1 MEGREPPPSPSP
13 SPYRNPSTLFKDI
26 TNFKTPKP
34 SSRISNFQSPGP
46 KFFTASKQT
55 PGTSSSFRRR
65 PSLAPSNSG
74 RIKAASRKLK
84 AFELEQSQSSRKAQ
98 IQKEQSLKSL
108 AKSLSVWL
116 NFLFQNPTS
125 CGCNL
130 SVDGDRTGTLP
141 KGKRDSDPG
150 SAVGVDSAWRDPKR
164 QRDSSWRAVS
174 AVAFSSSKYSNLRS
188 SLEHVCSVDDL
199 TQRMRLY
206 LSMGSCKEVFD
217 AMTHVAKNIDE
228 GRLKMKAHC
237 PLVTD
242 FGLKEKATRI
252 LMSYNP
258 IWLRIGLYIVFGGDS
273 LLSDRDANSDEEL
286 RFLKMIIE
294 KQFFAHSGLAKDYA
308 YNKKVE
314 GLYRPGYYEA
324 LGNVTLKRFLMLAL
338 ILDRAKCQ
346 SSLSLK
352 YGIDGVDG
360 GSPLLFTV
368 ESRIKS
374 SHQVI
379 HDFLSSDVMLGEGNI
394 SAHLVVLGYK
404 VSYQQHPLVEYD
416 FRVTNLFADLQ
427 DGVRLC
433 RAIQL
438 LLDDASILTKMVV
451 PADTLKKNMA
461 NCGIAL
467 QYLKQAGVV
476 LHDEDGMMIV
486 ADDIAGGDKELT
498 LSLLWNVFVH
508 LQLPLLVKKTN
519 LAEEICKIRGSVISF
534 DSSSLEMIL
543 KWIQAICENYDCKV
557 DSFASLVDGKAIWC
571 LLDYYF
577 RKQLSCGRSS
587 KDRNKSSHEESIML
601 ATDYS
606 DAVHNFL
613 LSQKLLTLLGNFPEV
628 LQISDILEYNG
639 ARNDRSVVI
648 LLVFLSSQLIV
659 KKNMDQLNF
668 HKLLGCDCQS
678 TDRKYTCMGCY
689 VRPEATQVEEETYDH
704 HIEDSVRKFKAI
716 QAWWQDMAER
726 NHKSV
731 AKPTSP
737 TSLNL
742 STNKDN
748 INIEKVNT
756 DKGNYEGGSIV
767 THDISTPDLVKAA
780 IVVQRYIRGWLAR
793 LRYIHGV
800 ALVDKSC
807 NRCQENVVRDLQ
819 VRAENTEKS
828 NYEGGSIVT
837 HDISAPDLVK
847 AAIVVQRYIR
857 GWLAR
862 LRYIHGVALVDKSC
876 NLCQEN
882 IVRDLQVRAENTE
895 KSNYEGGSIVTHDI
909 SAPDLV
915 KAAIVIQRYIRG
927 WLARLR
933 YIHGVALVDKSC
945 NLCQENIASDLQVR
959 AENTEKSNYE
969 GGSIVTHDISAPD
982 LVKAAIV
989 IQRYIRGWLARLR
1002 YIHGVDLVDKSSNLC
1017 QESVARDLQVRA
1029 AVKIQLAWKNFSF
1042 CHSLL
1047 YQLSAATKIQSHF
1060 RGWLVRRR
1068 SHIKRQAIIKIQSV
1082 YRMSRCWK
1090 AYQQYK
1096 IAAGSAT
1103 VIQSYIR
1110 GCFARK
1116 GAENHRLLIVA
1127 IQRYFRGWLIRSQFS
1142 CQRQA
1147 AIKIQSAIR
1156 GLIWRQSFHRH
1167 RQAAVEIQR
1176 IVRGQISRNRLL
1188 GAASLR
1194 PIVRNGC
1201 PLNRTEALYMGAELN
1216 KVVCSVLKLQRW
1228 WRSVMSLNFR
1238 TNSAVIIQS
1247 HIRGWFARQKAV
1259 RERQCIV
1266 AIQSCWR
1273 GYLLR
1278 RKETEGQLLELRLR
1292 VQKSATNVDDSMR
1305 IINRLVA
1312 ALSELQTMK
1321 SISGILHTCVTLD
1334 KATAHSQKCC
1344 EKLVEE
1350 GAIKTLLKIFG
1361 SATRSIPDQEV
1372 QKHVLSTLR
1381 NLARYPHLVEV
1392 LIDSPGS
1399 VETVVCEFVRNKEE
1413 GYFTASELLKK
1424 VCASRKGVEA
1434 VRKSPALLKRL
1445 HNLVEE
1451 LSRKAGNND
1460 KRNAGR
1466 VTVAREATER
1476 RLREAVEIMKMVKQ
1490 RY

>member
-498 LSLLWNVFVH
+498 LSLLWNVFVD

-807 NRCQENVVRDLQ
+807 N
-819 VRAENTEKS
+819 
-828 NYEGGSIVT
+828 
-837 HDISAPDLVK
+837 
-847 AAIVVQRYIR
+847 
-857 GWLAR
+857 
-862 LRYIHGVALVDKSC
+862 
-876 NLCQEN
+876 
-882 IVRDLQVRAENTE
+882 
-895 KSNYEGGSIVTHDI
+895 
-909 SAPDLV
+909 
-915 KAAIVIQRYIRG
+915 
-927 WLARLR
+927 
-933 YIHGVALVDKSC
+933 
-945 NLCQENIASDLQVR
+945 LCQENIASDLQVR

-1002 YIHGVDLVDKSSNLC
+1002 YIHGVDLVHKSSNLC

>member
-26 TNFKTPKP
+26 TNFKTPKA

-55 PGTSSSFRRR
+55 PSTSSSFRRR

-108 AKSLSVWL
+108 AKSLSIWL

-174 AVAFSSSKYSNLRS
+174 AVAFSSSKYLNLRS

-273 LLSDRDANSDEEL
+273 LLSDTDANSDEEL

-368 ESRIKS
+368 ESHIKS

-416 FRVTNLFADLQ
+416 FRVTDLFADLQ

-498 LSLLWNVFVH
+498 LSLLWNTFVH
-508 LQLPLLVKKTN
+508 LQLPLLVKKAN

-577 RKQLSCGRSS
+577 RKQLCCGRSS

-689 VRPEATQVEEETYDH
+689 VRPEATQIEEETYDH
-704 HIEDSVRKFKAI
+704 HTEDSVRKFKAI

-748 INIEKVNT
+748 INTEKVNT

-767 THDISTPDLVKAA
+767 THHISAPDLVKAA

-807 NRCQENVVRDLQ
+807 NLCQENVARDLQVRAENTEKRNYEGGSIVTHDISAPDLVKAAIVVQRYIRGWLVRLRYIHGVALVDKSCNLCQENVARDLQ

-862 LRYIHGVALVDKSC
+862 LRYIHGVTLVDKSC
-876 NLCQEN
+876 NLCE
-882 IVRDLQVRAENTE
+882 
-895 KSNYEGGSIVTHDI
+895 
-909 SAPDLV
+909 
-915 KAAIVIQRYIRG
+915 
-927 WLARLR
+927 
-933 YIHGVALVDKSC
+933 
-945 NLCQENIASDLQVR
+945 
-959 AENTEKSNYE
+959 
-969 GGSIVTHDISAPD
+969 
-982 LVKAAIV
+982 
-989 IQRYIRGWLARLR
+989 
-1002 YIHGVDLVDKSSNLC
+1002 
-1017 QESVARDLQVRA
+1017 ESVARDLQVRA
-1029 AVKIQLAWKNFSF
+1029 AIKIQFAWKNFSV

-1047 YQLSAATKIQSHF
+1047 YQHSAATKIQSHF
-1060 RGWLVRRR
+1060 RGWLLRRR
-1068 SHIKRQAIIKIQSV
+1068 FHINRQAIIKIQSV
-1082 YRMSRCWK
+1082 YRMSKCWK

-1096 IAAGSAT
+1096 IAAVSAT

-1147 AIKIQSAIR
+1147 AVKIQSAIR

-1201 PLNRTEALYMGAELN
+1201 PLNSTGALYMGAELN

-1247 HIRGWFARQKAV
+1247 HIRGWFARQKAA

-1266 AIQSCWR
+1266 VIQSCWR

-1292 VQKSATNVDDSMR
+1292 VQKSATNVDDSLR

-1321 SISGILHTCVTLD
+1321 SISSILHTCVTLG
-1334 KATAHSQKCC
+1334 KPPAHSQKCC

-1460 KRNAGR
+1460 KREVA
-1466 VTVAREATER
+1466 VAREATER

>member
-164 QRDSSWRAVS
+164 QRDSSWQAVS

-294 KQFFAHSGLAKDYA
+294 KQFFAHSGLAKDFA

-704 HIEDSVRKFKAI
+704 HTEDSVRKFKAI

-767 THDISTPDLVKAA
+767 TD
-780 IVVQRYIRGWLAR
+780 
-793 LRYIHGV
+793 
-800 ALVDKSC
+800 
-807 NRCQENVVRDLQ
+807 
-819 VRAENTEKS
+819 
-828 NYEGGSIVT
+828 
-837 HDISAPDLVK
+837 DISAPDLVK

-876 NLCQEN
+876 NLYREN
-882 IVRDLQVRAENTE
+882 VVRDLQVRAENTE
-895 KSNYEGGSIVTHDI
+895 KSNYEGGTIVTHDI

-915 KAAIVIQRYIRG
+915 KAAIV
-927 WLARLR
+927 
-933 YIHGVALVDKSC
+933 V
-945 NLCQENIASDLQVR
+945 
-959 AENTEKSNYE
+959 
-969 GGSIVTHDISAPD
+969 
-982 LVKAAIV
+982 
-989 IQRYIRGWLARLR
+989 QRYIRGWLARLR
-1002 YIHGVDLVDKSSNLC
+1002 YIHGVDLVHKSSNLC

-1029 AVKIQLAWKNFSF
+1029 AVKIQLAWKNFSV

-1147 AIKIQSAIR
+1147 AIKIQSSIR

-1201 PLNRTEALYMGAELN
+1201 PLNSTGALYMGAELN

-1266 AIQSCWR
+1266 VIQSCWR

-1334 KATAHSQKCC
+1334 RATAHSQKCC

-1424 VCASRKGVEA
+1424 ICASRKGVEA

-1451 LSRKAGNND
+1451 LTRKAGNND

-1490 RY
+1490 R

>member
-26 TNFKTPKP
+26 TNFKTPKA

-55 PGTSSSFRRR
+55 PSTSSSFRRR

-108 AKSLSVWL
+108 AKSLSIWL

-174 AVAFSSSKYSNLRS
+174 AVAFSSSKYLNLRS

-273 LLSDRDANSDEEL
+273 LLSDTDANSDEEL

-368 ESRIKS
+368 ESHIKS

-416 FRVTNLFADLQ
+416 FRVTDLFADLQ

-498 LSLLWNVFVH
+498 LSLLWNTFVH
-508 LQLPLLVKKTN
+508 LQLPLLVKKAN

-577 RKQLSCGRSS
+577 RKQLCCGRSS

-689 VRPEATQVEEETYDH
+689 VRPEATQIEEETYDH
-704 HIEDSVRKFKAI
+704 HTEDSVRKFKAI

-742 STNKDN
+742 STNKDT

-767 THDISTPDLVKAA
+767 THHISAPDLVKAA

-807 NRCQENVVRDLQ
+807 NLCQENVARDLQVRAENTEKRNYEGGSIVTHDISAPDLVKAAIVVQRYIRGWLVRLRYIHGVALVDKSCNLCQENVARDLQ

-862 LRYIHGVALVDKSC
+862 LRYIHGVTLVDKSC
-876 NLCQEN
+876 NLCEESV
-882 IVRDLQVRAENTE
+882 VRDLQLR
-895 KSNYEGGSIVTHDI
+895 
-909 SAPDLV
+909 
-915 KAAIVIQRYIRG
+915 AAI
-927 WLARLR
+927 
-933 YIHGVALVDKSC
+933 
-945 NLCQENIASDLQVR
+945 
-959 AENTEKSNYE
+959 
-969 GGSIVTHDISAPD
+969 
-982 LVKAAIV
+982 
-989 IQRYIRGWLARLR
+989 
-1002 YIHGVDLVDKSSNLC
+1002 
-1017 QESVARDLQVRA
+1017 
-1029 AVKIQLAWKNFSF
+1029 KIQFAWKNFSVR
-1042 CHSLL
+1042 HSLL
-1047 YQLSAATKIQSHF
+1047 YQHSAATKIQSHF
-1060 RGWLVRRR
+1060 RGWLLRRR
-1068 SHIKRQAIIKIQSV
+1068 FHINRQAIIKIQSV
-1082 YRMSRCWK
+1082 YRMSKCWK

-1096 IAAGSAT
+1096 IAAVSAT

-1127 IQRYFRGWLIRSQFS
+1127 IQRYFRGGLIRSQFS

-1147 AIKIQSAIR
+1147 AVKIQSAIR

-1201 PLNRTEALYMGAELN
+1201 PLNSTGALYMGAELN

-1247 HIRGWFARQKAV
+1247 HIRGWFARQKAA

-1266 AIQSCWR
+1266 VIQSCWR

-1292 VQKSATNVDDSMR
+1292 MQKSATNIDDSMR

-1466 VTVAREATER
+1466 VTVAREVAVAREATER